1 MRIRF
6 WLQCATSLSKA
17 ISAPSILDFLLAG
30 SLRIIYDWL
39 LEEDNVLSVESVTQ
53 LLILTQQAVLNVLK
67 QNDISYFKYK

>member
-1 MRIRF
+1 M
-6 WLQCATSLSKA
+6 
-17 ISAPSILDFLLAG
+17 DFLLAG